1 MHLAESDVRV
11 SGRVRVAFTS
21 DSDEMREVSGAY
33 SKVERGGWLQV
44 YALPARAGSCSC
56 SLVVSEI
63 DSEAA
68 QPGTLGV
75 ATGAQASD
83 APVKVFMGK
92 DPDGNSIAF
101 AQAPD
106 NAALK

>member
-11 SGRVRVAFTS
+11 GGRFRVAFTS
-21 DSDEMREVSGAY
+21 DSDEMLEVSGAY
-33 SKVERGGWLQV
+33 SEVEMGGWLQ
-44 YALPARAGSCSC
+44 
-56 SLVVSEI
+56 
-63 DSEAA
+63 
-68 QPGTLGV
+68 
-75 ATGAQASD
+75 ASG
-83 APVKVFMGK
+83 APVKVFMVK